1 MNRPRATDDDGAP
14 DGPRLARRGQGQ
26 LESQVLTV
34 LRSAGG
40 PATAGWVQEH
50 LDGDLAYTTVITI
63 LSRLY
68 AKNAVTRTR
77 QGRSYVWTSASDEAG
92 LAALRMRRVLDGER
106 DREAVLARFVS
117 ALTPGDEAR
126 LRELLSRATD
136 GPEEPAGPGG
146 PAGPGDPAGPGE
158 PERHPSAGPSTAG
171 PDERP
176 GSSAAPEG

>member
-1 MNRPRATDDDGAP
+1 MNRPTDSDDGGTQ
-14 DGPRLARRGQGQ
+14 DGARLPRRGQGQ
-26 LESQVLTV
+26 LEAQVLTV

-68 AKNAVTRTR
+68 VKKAVTRTR
-77 QGRSYVWTSASDEAG
+77 QGRSYAWTPASDEAG

-117 ALTPGDEAR
+117 ALSPGDEAR
-126 LRELLSRATD
+126 LRALLSRATD
-136 GPEEPAGPGG
+136 SPDD
-146 PAGPGDPAGPGE
+146 DP
-158 PERHPSAGPSTAG
+158 
-171 PDERP
+171 
-176 GSSAAPEG
+176 AAPEG

>member
-1 MNRPRATDDDGAP
+1 MNRPTGTDDDGGTRE
-14 DGPRLARRGQGQ
+14 GPRLPRRAQGQ

-34 LRSAGG
+34 LSSAGG

-68 AKNAVTRTR
+68 AKKAVTRTR
-77 QGRSYVWTSASDEAG
+77 KGRSYVWTPASDEAG

-117 ALTPGDEAR
+117 ALSPGDEAR
-126 LRELLSRATD
+126 LRELLSRAAEGTD
-136 GPEEPAGPGG
+136 GG
-146 PAGPGDPAGPGE
+146 PAGTDGLHDGPDDPGD
-158 PERHPSAGPSTAG
+158 T
-171 PDERP
+171 DD
-176 GSSAAPEG
+176 SAAPEG

>member
-1 MNRPRATDDDGAP
+1 MNRPTGTDDGGTRE
-14 DGPRLARRGQGQ
+14 GPRLPRRAQGQ

-34 LRSAGG
+34 LSSAGG

-68 AKNAVTRTR
+68 AKKAVTRTR
-77 QGRSYVWTSASDEAG
+77 QGRSYVWTPASDEAG

-117 ALTPGDEAR
+117 ALSPGDEAR
-126 LRELLSRATD
+126 LRELLSRAAED
-136 GPEEPAGPGG
+136 PDEGRPGLDHGPDD
-146 PAGPGDPAGPGE
+146 PGD
-158 PERHPSAGPSTAG
+158 T
-171 PDERP
+171 DD
-176 GSSAAPEG
+176 SAAPEG

>member
-1 MNRPRATDDDGAP
+1 MNRPTGTDDGGAQ
-14 DGPRLARRGQGQ
+14 DGPRLPRRGQGQ

-68 AKNAVTRTR
+68 AKKAVTRTR
-77 QGRSYVWTSASDEAG
+77 QGRSYVWTPASDEAG

-106 DREAVLARFVS
+106 DRGAVLARFVS
-117 ALTPGDEAR
+117 ALSPGDEAS
-126 LRELLSRATD
+126 LRALLARAAEGPDEGPD
-136 GPEEPAGPGG
+136 GPDTG
-146 PAGPGDPAGPGE
+146 
-158 PERHPSAGPSTAG
+158 SAGP
-171 PDERP
+171 DD
-176 GSSAAPEG
+176 SAAPEG

>member
-1 MNRPRATDDDGAP
+1 MNRTGARDDGAAG
-14 DGPRLARRGQGQ
+14 DGPRLPRRGQGQ

-63 LSRLY
+63 LTRLY

-77 QGRSYVWTSASDEAG
+77 EGRSYVWTPASDEAG

-117 ALTPGDEAR
+117 ALSPGDEAR
-126 LRELLSRATD
+126 LRELLSRAD
-136 GPEEPAGPGG
+136 AEPGPGG
-146 PAGPGDPAGPGE
+146 HDEPAPGHPAAPAQPGGHPRPAGPGDP
-158 PERHPSAGPSTAG
+158 
-171 PDERP
+171 D
-176 GSSAAPEG
+176 APEG

>member
-1 MNRPRATDDDGAP
+1 MNRPMDTDGGGSP
-14 DGPRLARRGQGQ
+14 DGPRTPRRGQGQ

-68 AKNAVTRTR
+68 AKKAVTRTR
-77 QGRSYVWTSASDEAG
+77 QGRSYVWTPASDEAG
-92 LAALRMRRVLDGER
+92 LAALRMRRVLDGES

-117 ALTPGDEAR
+117 ALSPGDEAR
-126 LRELLSRATD
+126 LRALLARAADTPD
-136 GPEEPAGPGG
+136 VSEASDSSDSSDSSDD
-146 PAGPGDPAGPGE
+146 DPV
-158 PERHPSAGPSTAG
+158 
-171 PDERP
+171 
-176 GSSAAPEG
+176 APEG